1 MKQAYLDCFS
11 GISGDMFV
19 SALLDAGLPLDHLFG
34 ELKKVP
40 LGFYEFKCS
49 RAMRGH
55 LVGTRVEIRIPAKQP
70 SRKLGDIA
78 ELIVHS
84 ALSASVKRRV
94 LDVFNRLAEA
104 EGKLH
109 NLPPTEVHFHE
120 VGAVDS
126 ILDIVGTCV
135 GLELLDISQLVCSPV
150 NVGSGSVRAA
160 HGSLPVPA
168 PASLEL
174 LKHVP
179 IYSSGAGGELVTPTG
194 AALITTLAAGF
205 GPIPAMKVERV
216 GYGAGAREIPGQPNL
231 ARLLLGSTG
240 PALRT
245 CGTLTT
251 CSEGLSEDVVSVIE
265 ANVDDMSPQLYG
277 FFVDQALAAGALDVT
292 CTPIQMK
299 KNRPGILVSVLCAP
313 EKSDALAQMLF
324 EQTTTI
330 GVRIYE
336 ARRKVLERELLSVET
351 PYGPVQVKVARRE
364 GKVLNVAPEYE
375 DCQRLATEKGVPL
388 KQVIIAAQA
397 AYLAQVSGVKEQVSG
412 VGCQVPGE
420 K

>member
-1 MKQAYLDCFS
+1 
-11 GISGDMFV
+11 MFV
-19 SALLDAGLPLDHLFG
+19 GALLDLGLPLEQLLA
-34 ELKKVP
+34 ELKKIP
-40 LGFYEFKCS
+40 LGSYELKRT
-49 RAMRGH
+49 RAVRGH
-55 LVGTRVEIRIPAKQP
+55 LVGTRIEILIPAKQP

-84 ALSASVKRRV
+84 TLSAGVKQRV
-94 LDVFNRLAEA
+94 LKVFNRLAEA

-135 GLELLDISQLVCSPV
+135 GLELLNIAQLTCSPV
-150 NVGSGSVRAA
+150 NVGSGSVQAA

-174 LKHVP
+174 LKDVP
-179 IYSSGAGGELVTPTG
+179 LYSSGVEGELVTPTG

-205 GPIPAMKVERV
+205 GPIPAMKVERI
-216 GYGAGAREIPGQPNL
+216 GYGAGAREILGQPNL
-231 ARLLLGSTG
+231 ARLLLGQSTE
-240 PALRT
+240 PV
-245 CGTLTT
+245 TT
-251 CSEGLSEDVVSVIE
+251 QLGAPGDEVVSVIE

-277 FFVDQALAAGALDVT
+277 FFVEQALAAGALDVT
-292 CTPIQMK
+292 CTAVQMK
-299 KNRPGILVSVLCAP
+299 KNRPGILVSVLCTP
-313 EKSDALAQMLF
+313 EKSDALAQVLF

-336 ARRKVLERELLSVET
+336 ARRKVLERELVSIQT
-351 PYGPVQVKVARRE
+351 PYGAVKVKVARRQ

-388 KQVIIAAQA
+388 KQVMIAAQA
-397 AYLAQVSGVKEQVSG
+397 AYLATQVSGAGCEVSG
-412 VGCQVPGE
+412 E
-420 K
+420 

>member
-1 MKQAYLDCFS
+1 
-11 GISGDMFV
+11 MFV
-19 SALLDAGLPLDHLFG
+19 GALLDSGRAAGPAVCRTEEDSAGLLRVQADAR
-34 ELKKVP
+34 
-40 LGFYEFKCS
+40 S
-49 RAMRGH
+49 A
-55 LVGTRVEIRIPAKQP
+55 GTSGGDSDRDPHPDAISP

-84 ALSASVKRRV
+84 ELSASVKQRV
-94 LDVFNRLAEA
+94 LEVFHRLAEA

-109 NLPPTEVHFHE
+109 NMPPTDVHFHE
-120 VGAVDS
+120 IGAVDS

-135 GLELLDISQLVCSPV
+135 GLELLDISALTCSPV
-150 NVGSGSVRAA
+150 NVGSGRVQAA

-168 PASLEL
+168 PAALEL
-174 LKHVP
+174 LKNVP
-179 IYSSGAGGELVTPTG
+179 IFSSGVEGELVTPTG

-205 GPIPAMKVERV
+205 GPIPAMKVERI

-231 ARLLLGSTG
+231 ARLLLGQ
-240 PALRT
+240 
-245 CGTLTT
+245 GTEAVTVQPGAPGD
-251 CSEGLSEDVVSVIE
+251 EVISVIE

-299 KNRPGILVSVLCAP
+299 KNRPGILVSVLCPP
-313 EKSDALAQMLF
+313 ETSDALAQLLF

-336 ARRKVLERELLSVET
+336 ARRKVLERELVSVET
-351 PYGPVQVKVARRE
+351 PYGTVKVKVARRD

-397 AYLAQVSGVKEQVSG
+397 AYLQVSGARCQVSG
-412 VGCQVPGE
+412 E
-420 K
+420 D